1 MLESVF
7 EVRLEYGAIRFFM
20 LFFFGALVVAEGAVV
35 IGVTVFGGE
44 VTTAFAS
51 FLAVFFVAVA
61 AVFPIA
67 VVPAI
72 VAVAVIFPLAAAMDA
87 EGGFFGNLDR
97 RRVRFF
103 REQLDSGC
111 DEGRRVIVGQEFF
124 GIFFVAA
131 EIAFFCCGGQ
141 VADSCLLGPF

>member
-7 EVRLEYGAIRFFM
+7 EVRLKHGTIRFFM
-20 LFFFGALVVAEGAVV
+20 LFFFGALVVTEGAVV
-35 IGVTVFGGE
+35 IGVAIFRSE

-51 FLAVFFVAVA
+51 FLAVFFSVA

-67 VVPAI
+67 VVAAI
-72 VAVAVIFPLAAAMDA
+72 VAVAIIFPLAAAMDA
-87 EGGFFGNLDR
+87 ERGFFGNLDG

-111 DEGRRVIVGQEFF
+111 NEGRRVVVCQEFF
-124 GIFFVAA
+124 GIFFIASEV
-131 EIAFFCCGGQ
+131 AFFCGSGHTSI
-141 VADSCLLGPF
+141 VNL

>member
-7 EVRLEYGAIRFFM
+7 KVRFEYGTIRFFM

-35 IGVTVFGGE
+35 IGVAVFRSE
-44 VTTAFAS
+44 VTAAFAS
-51 FLAVFFVAVA
+51 FLAVFFTVT

-72 VAVAVIFPLAAAMDA
+72 VTVAVVFPLAAAMDA
-87 EGGFFGNLDR
+87 ERGFFSDLDG

-103 REQLDSGC
+103 RQQLDSGC
-111 DEGRRVIVGQEFF
+111 DEGRRVVVCQEFF
-124 GIFFVAA
+124 GVFFVAA
-131 EIAFFCCGGQ
+131 EIPFFCGSGQ
-141 VADSCLLGPF
+141 VADGCLLGAF

>member
-20 LFFFGALVVAEGAVV
+20 LFFFGALVVTEGAVV
-35 IGVTVFGGE
+35 VGIAVFGSE

-51 FLAVFFVAVA
+51 FLSVFFAIA

-67 VVPAI
+67 VVTAI

-87 EGGFFGNLDR
+87 EGGFFGNLDG

-103 REQLDSGC
+103 GEQLDSGC
-111 DEGRRVIVGQEFF
+111 DEGRRVIVGQELF

-131 EIAFFCCGGQ
+131 EIAFFSRSGQ
-141 VADSCLLGPF
+141 VADSGLLGSF

>member
-35 IGVTVFGGE
+35 IGVAVFRSE

-51 FLAVFFVAVA
+51 FLAVFFTVT

-67 VVPAI
+67 VVTAI

-87 EGGFFGNLDR
+87 EGGFFGNFDG

-111 DEGRRVIVGQEFF
+111 DEGRRVIVGQKFF

-131 EIAFFCCGGQ
+131 EIAFFCGSGQ
-141 VADSCLLGPF
+141 VADGCLLGAF